1 MSSYLAEIESRLK
14 RVEQIVAVSAVEL
27 NRTESMNNF
36 IHIIIREK
44 KKKRIA
50 GCEILTILSLRCFN
64 FFFYHSIYFFF
75 FIF

>member
-44 KKKRIA
+44 KKKR
-50 GCEILTILSLRCFN
+50 ESQDVRF
-64 FFFYHSIYFFF
+64 
-75 FIF
+75 